1 MPSTLVNRFRP
12 VAVAAIAAVRRP
24 LEVADPFADVQ
35 AATRRHRRA
44 HHCGAFAYGE
54 GSLPAAIV
62 AAVGARRIVEVGTAL
77 GYTALAMA
85 HAAPGA
91 RVETIEMDPDHVRM
105 AREQISAHRMDDRI
119 DVLPGTAEAVL
130 KTLEG
135 GSYDVAFFDGFTP
148 TGEVVRELHR
158 LLRIGG
164 TLIAGNLILGPD
176 RAVTSHLGD
185 TSRWRTHSFGET
197 ALCVRL
203 A

>member
-24 LEVADPFADVQ
+24 LAVADPFADVQ

-44 HHCGAFAYGE
+44 HRCGAFAYGE

-62 AAVGARRIVEVGTAL
+62 AAAGAGRIVEVGTAL
-77 GYTALAMA
+77 GYTALSMA
-85 HAAPGA
+85 RAAPGA
-91 RVETIEMDPDHVRM
+91 RVQTIDMDPVHVRL
-105 AREQISAHRMDDRI
+105 AREQIAAHRMNDRV
-119 DVLPGTAEAVL
+119 DVLPGNAGTVL
-130 KTLEG
+130 KTLDG

-158 LLRIGG
+158 LLRTGG

-176 RAVTSHLGD
+176 RTVTSHLGD
-185 TSRWRTHSFGET
+185 PSRWQTHSLGET
-197 ALCVRL
+197 ALCVKR